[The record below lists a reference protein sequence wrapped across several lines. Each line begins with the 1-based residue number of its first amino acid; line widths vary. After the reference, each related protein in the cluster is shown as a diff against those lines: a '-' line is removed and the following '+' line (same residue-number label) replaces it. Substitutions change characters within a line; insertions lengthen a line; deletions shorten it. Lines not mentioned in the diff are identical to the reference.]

1 MKVLLVDDDADLRT
15 IGSLSLTTVA
25 RWTVVLAASG
35 QEAVELA
42 RQERPNVI
50 LLDAMMPRLNGAGTF
65 ALLRAHEA
73 TAAIPI
79 IFMTAK
85 AQTRDLE
92 QYLSL
97 GAAGVISK
105 PFDPMTL
112 AARIVDILDS
122 TGGGPGSA

>member
-50 LLDAMMPRLNGAGTF
+50 LLDAMMPRLNGTGTF